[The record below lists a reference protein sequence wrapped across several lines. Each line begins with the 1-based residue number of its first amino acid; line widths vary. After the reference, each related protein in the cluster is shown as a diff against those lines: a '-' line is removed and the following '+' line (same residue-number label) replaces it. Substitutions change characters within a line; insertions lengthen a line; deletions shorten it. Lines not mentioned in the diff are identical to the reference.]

1 MDILRHMRGQ
11 AACTR
16 LAIQIHERLERNRID
31 GILRSGLPRFLN
43 GFIARNNELHGM
55 IGQEFMLVL

>member
-1 MDILRHMRGQ
+1 MQ
-11 AACTR
+11 
-16 LAIQIHERLERNRID
+16 RNRID

-55 IGQEFMLVL
+55 VGQEFMLVL